1 MSQSVLNTES
11 ENFKLQD
18 SAVGDKP
25 EKPSVQNQVVLE
37 HFASMTNSGTGTLY
51 LYVISWEVK
60 WDIVEFIGFIC
71 FLDL

>member
-1 MSQSVLNTES
+1 MHFSRQPISKQLYMSQSVLNTES

-37 HFASMTNSGTGTLY
+37 HFTSMTNSGTGTLY

-60 WDIVEFIGFIC
+60 
-71 FLDL
+71 

>member
-1 MSQSVLNTES
+1 MSQSVLNTKS

-37 HFASMTNSGTGTLY
+37 HYIFTSMTNSGTGTFY

-60 WDIVEFIGFIC
+60 
-71 FLDL
+71 

>member
-18 SAVGDKP
+18 SAVG

-37 HFASMTNSGTGTLY
+37 HFTSMTNSGTGTLY

-60 WDIVEFIGFIC
+60 
-71 FLDL
+71 